1 MLLPSALTSTT
12 PDSASHTSACAPACA
27 SAGASSGASSC
38 TSVSDAVGLT
48 VNGKRGWAPNSFD
61 RAVEAATGSMLFA
74 AGEGRIKTFQVNVGL
89 KCNLACHHCHVE
101 SGPKR
106 TEEMNWETMELV
118 LRAAKLAGAH
128 GGGQTIDITGGAPE
142 MNPNFRRFVA
152 AARAQGHEVIVRT
165 NLTIALEEGYEDLPR
180 FFREQRVH
188 LVASLPC
195 YLEVNV
201 DKQRGRHVYAESV
214 EVIKRLNAEG
224 FGIDPAL
231 PLDLVY
237 NPGGPSLPPPQEKL
251 EADYRREL
259 DRQFGLRF
267 TRLYTITNMPI
278 GRFQHDL
285 ERAGKGTTYKQ
296 KLVDAFNPATI
307 DPLMCRHQVHVSHD
321 GTLSDCDFNYAIK
334 LGVNADDGEG
344 GAFSPRHIRDLASR
358 ESLARLARRSIATG
372 EHCFAC
378 TAGCGSSCGGALA

>member
-1 MLLPSALTSTT
+1 MLMSSHIRTPQPAT
-12 PDSASHTSACAPACA
+12 PDGPVA
-27 SAGASSGASSC
+27 
-38 TSVSDAVGLT
+38 LT
-48 VNGKRGWAPNSFD
+48 VNGERRWKPNAFD
-61 RAVEAATGSMLFA
+61 RAVGAATGAPLHA
-74 AGEGRIKTFQVNVGL
+74 ADIRTIQVNVGL

-106 TEEMNWETMELV
+106 TEEMNWDTMEMV
-118 LRAAKLAGAH
+118 LEAARLAGA
-128 GGGQTIDITGGAPE
+128 QTVDITGGAPE
-142 MNPNFRRFVA
+142 MNPHFRRFVA

-165 NLTIALEEGYEDLPR
+165 NLTIALEAGYEDLPE
-180 FFREQRVH
+180 FFRAQRVH
-188 LVASLPC
+188 LFASLPC

-201 DKQRGRHVYAESV
+201 DKQRGRHVYVESI
-214 EVIKRLNAEG
+214 EVLKRLNAVG
-224 FGIDPAL
+224 FGIDPGL

-237 NPGGPSLPPPQEKL
+237 NPGGPSLPPPQDTL

-285 ERAGKGTTYKQ
+285 ERDGKGAAYKQ
-296 KLVDAFNPATI
+296 KLADAFNPATI
-307 DPLMCRHQVHVSHD
+307 EPLMCRHQVHIGHD
-321 GTLSDCDFNYAIK
+321 GVLYDCDFNYALK
-334 LGVNADDGEG
+334 LGVNADRPVPLRGDEP
-344 GAFSPRHIRDLASR
+344 AFDPDAGSGRRVAAHIRDLLSELALSR
-358 ESLARLARRSIATG
+358 FARRTIATG

>member
-1 MLLPSALTSTT
+1 MFVPAASTSTT
-12 PDSASHTSACAPACA
+12 PDPVSQASTC
-27 SAGASSGASSC
+27 ASSGASGSY
-38 TSVSDAVGLT
+38 AVGLT
-48 VNGKRGWAPNSFD
+48 VNGKRGWTPNAFD
-61 RAVEAATGSMLFA
+61 RAVEAATGSPLFA
-74 AGEGRIKTFQVNVGL
+74 AGEGGIKTFQVNVGL

-106 TEEMNWETMELV
+106 TEEMNWETMQLV
-118 LRAAKLAGAH
+118 LRAATLAGAE
-128 GGGQTIDITGGAPE
+128 TIDITGGAPE

-152 AARAQGHEVIVRT
+152 AARAHGHEVIVRT

-188 LVASLPC
+188 VVASLPC

-224 FGIDPAL
+224 FGIDESL

-278 GRFQHDL
+278 GRFQRDL
-285 ERAGKGTTYKQ
+285 ERAGKGVAYKQ

-307 DPLMCRHQVHVSHD
+307 EPLMCRHQVHVSHD
-321 GTLSDCDFNYAIK
+321 GTLSDCDFNYALK
-334 LGVNADDGEG
+334 LPVNLDGP
-344 GAFSPRHIRDLASR
+344 ASPRHVRDLLRPGSTDA
-358 ESLARLARRSIATG
+358 LARRSIATG

-378 TAGCGSSCGGALA
+378 TAGCGSSCGGALT

>member
-1 MLLPSALTSTT
+1 MLVPTNTLS
-12 PDSASHTSACAPACA
+12 PDSACRM
-27 SAGASSGASSC
+27 SGERPDSG
-38 TSVSDAVGLT
+38 TVGLT
-48 VNGKRGWAPNSFD
+48 VNGSRPGEWEANAFD
-61 RAVEAATGSMLFA
+61 RAIESATGSLRA
-74 AGEGRIKTFQVNVGL
+74 ADIRTFQVNVGL
-89 KCNLACHHCHVE
+89 RCNLACHHCHVE

-106 TEEMNWETMELV
+106 TEEMNWGTMAMV
-118 LRAAKLAGAH
+118 LEAARQARAH
-128 GGGQTIDITGGAPE
+128 TIDITGGAPE
-142 MNPNFRRFVA
+142 MNPHFRRLVSA
-152 AARAQGHEVIVRT
+152 AKAQGHEVIVRT
-165 NLTIALEEGYEDLPR
+165 NLTIALEPGYEDLPE
-180 FFREQRVH
+180 FFAAQRVH

-201 DKQRGRHVYAESV
+201 DMQRGRHVYAESI
-214 EVIKRLNAEG
+214 EVIKRLNAIG

-237 NPGGPSLPPPQEKL
+237 NPGGPSLPPPQGAL

-285 ERAGKGTTYKQ
+285 DRSGKGTAYRQ
-296 KLVDAFNPATI
+296 KLRDAFNLATI
-307 DPLMCRHQVHVSHD
+307 EPLMCRHQVHVSHD
-321 GTLSDCDFNYAIK
+321 GTLSDCDFNYALK
-334 LGVNADDGEG
+334 LPVNLDDP
-344 GAFSPRHIRDLASR
+344 ASPRHVRDLLRPGSI
-358 ESLARLARRSIATG
+358 ETFSRRSIATG

>member
-1 MLLPSALTSTT
+1 MVQSVPLTLDRCNT
-12 PDSASHTSACAPACA
+12 
-27 SAGASSGASSC
+27 
-38 TSVSDAVGLT
+38 
-48 VNGKRGWAPNSFD
+48 FD
-61 RAVEAATGSMLFA
+61 RAIESATGSPLSA
-74 AGEGRIKTFQVNVGL
+74 ADTTTFQVNVGL
-89 KCNLACHHCHVE
+89 RCNLACHHCHVE

-106 TEEMNWETMELV
+106 TEEMSWETMELV
-118 LRAAKLAGAH
+118 LSAAKLAGA
-128 GGGQTIDITGGAPE
+128 QTIDITGGAPE
-142 MNPNFRRFVA
+142 MNPHFRRFVA
-152 AARAQGHEVIVRT
+152 AAKAQGHEVIVRT
-165 NLTIALEEGYEDLPR
+165 NLTIALEPGYEDLPT
-180 FFREQRVH
+180 FFAAQRVH

-201 DKQRGRHVYAESV
+201 DKQRGRHVYAESI

-285 ERAGKGTTYKQ
+285 ERAGKGDAYKQ

-307 DPLMCRHQVHVSHD
+307 EPLMCRHQVHVSHD
-321 GTLSDCDFNYAIK
+321 GTLSDCDFNYALK
-334 LGVNADDGEG
+334 LGVNADEEEG
-344 GAFSPRHIRDLASR
+344 GGHTPRHIRDLASR
-358 ESLARLARRSIATG
+358 ESLARFARRSIATG

>member
-1 MLLPSALTSTT
+1 MLVPHSNS
-12 PDSASHTSACAPACA
+12 PGSACQTPQWD
-27 SAGASSGASSC
+27 SSPES
-38 TSVSDAVGLT
+38 VGLT
-48 VNGKRGWAPNSFD
+48 VNGSRPGRWEPNAFD
-61 RAVEAATGSMLFA
+61 RAVEAATGSPLFA
-74 AGEGRIKTFQVNVGL
+74 AGESGIKTFQVNVGL
-89 KCNLACHHCHVE
+89 RCNLACHHCHVE

-106 TEEMNWETMELV
+106 TEEMNWETMGLV
-118 LRAAKLAGAH
+118 LRAAKLAGA
-128 GGGQTIDITGGAPE
+128 QTIDITGGAPE
-142 MNPNFRRFVA
+142 MNPHFRRFAA
-152 AARAQGHEVIVRT
+152 AARAQGNEVIVRT
-165 NLTIALEEGYEDLPR
+165 NLTIALEEGYGDLPR
-180 FFREQRVH
+180 FFKEQRVH

-224 FGIDPAL
+224 FGIDPKL

-237 NPGGPSLPPPQEKL
+237 NPGGPSLPPPQEML

-285 ERAGKGTTYKQ
+285 ERSGKGAAYKQ

-307 DPLMCRHQVHVSHD
+307 EPLMCRHQVHVSYD

-334 LGVNADDGEG
+334 LGVNADD
-344 GAFSPRHIRDLASR
+344 AHSPRHIRDLASR
-358 ESLARLARRSIATG
+358 EALARFARRSIATG